1 MKVLHSGTLAA
12 SAGGPAMSTYLTLK
26 GLRQLGIDAQIIM
39 FPPEEGDKL
48 RGNDVPIH
56 YVKSNPKTPLGY
68 ASSFKQD
75 MLE

>member
-39 FPPEEGDKL
+39 FPPEEGDSFHPL
-48 RGNDVPIH
+48 RH
-56 YVKSNPKTPLGY
+56 QCYFSYRSHQLY
-68 ASSFKQD
+68 R
-75 MLE
+75 E